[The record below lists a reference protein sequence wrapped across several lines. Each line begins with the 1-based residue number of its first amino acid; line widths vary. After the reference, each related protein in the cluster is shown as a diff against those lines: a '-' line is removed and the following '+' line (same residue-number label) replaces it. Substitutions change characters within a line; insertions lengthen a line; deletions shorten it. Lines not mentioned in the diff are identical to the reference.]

1 MIDRKEENKAFIG
14 ALGIILVIILFC
26 SCQTVRY
33 VPIEKT
39 ETVTEIRHD
48 TAVVI
53 RLQELRDT
61 VIVPADPVTTEAESH
76 LKNRYATSD
85 AVYKGG
91 ELWHTLNML
100 PVPADT
106 VTITDY
112 KEVTVT
118 KREPEIVTVEKKES
132 VLKSLMKVF
141 AGMFFGVIIGLIVN
155 RK

>member
-1 MIDRKEENKAFIG
+1 MIDKKEENKAFIG
-14 ALGIILVIILFC
+14 AMGIILVLILFC
-26 SCQTVRY
+26 SCQAVKY
-33 VPIEKT
+33 VPIEKM
-39 ETVTEIRHD
+39 ETITEIRHD
-48 TAVVI
+48 TAVVVQ
-53 RLQELRDT
+53 LQQIRDT
-61 VIVPADPVTTEAESH
+61 VIVPADPVTAEAESH

-118 KREPEIVTVEKKES
+118 KREPEIVQVEKPEG
-132 VLKSLMKVF
+132 VIKSLTKVF
-141 AGMFFGVIIGLIVN
+141 AGMFFGVIVGLIV
-155 RK
+155 RKK